1 MNHRR
6 VPIAGCHRSLERGFS
21 MIELSVALLIAL
33 FLLTGMFSILQ
44 NTSMASKNQN
54 LLAQLQDEERVAMT
68 MITDVIQQAGYFPNA
83 QTVAATT
90 ALPVSTAFLTAGQ
103 AVFGGTNLYGDTV
116 TVRYQGDSTGSV
128 LDCTGNSIPNGTV
141 EEMMFFVQ
149 PGPNNNGALELYC
162 QVLNE
167 STNSV
172 TQTPLVPNVKSLSV
186 FYGVDANASGSANTY
201 LPASGMTPPLP
212 ATPYW
217 PAVYSVKITVTFP
230 NPLAQA
236 GEPGQTITTVSLSR
250 VIGIMVRTG
259 VNVLTLY

>member
-6 VPIAGCHRSLERGFS
+6 VPIAGCHRSRERGFS

-44 NTSMASKNQN
+44 HTSRASNEQN

-90 ALPVSTAFLTAGQ
+90 ALPASTAFVTAGQ
-103 AVFGGTNLYGDTV
+103 AVFGGTNAYGDTV

-128 LDCTGNSIPNGTV
+128 LDCTGNPILNGTV

-167 STNSV
+167 STNAV
-172 TQTPLVPNVKSLSV
+172 TQTPLVPNVKSIAVS
-186 FYGVDANASGSANTY
+186 YGVDANSSGSANAY
-201 LPASGMTPPLP
+201 LPAAGMV
-212 ATPYW
+212 PYW
-217 PAVYSVKITVTFP
+217 VSVYSVKITVTFP

-236 GEPGQTITTVSLSR
+236 GEPGQPNTTVSLNR